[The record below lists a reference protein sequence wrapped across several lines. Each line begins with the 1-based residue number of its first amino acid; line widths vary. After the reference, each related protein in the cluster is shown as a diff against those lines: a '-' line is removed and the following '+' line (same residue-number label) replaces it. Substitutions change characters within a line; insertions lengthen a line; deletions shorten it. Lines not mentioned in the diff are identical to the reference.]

1 MMLLAGCT
9 EVNEPITAESEGF
22 WNTYI
27 VYPLSQLIIWLSE
40 FLGNSYGWGLIATTL
55 IIRLVL
61 LPLMIKQVKSSKA
74 MQAIQPEMK
83 ELQAKICVKGSSDS
97 TKTSTRNDGIVS
109 KI

>member
-40 FLGNSYGWGLIATTL
+40 LS
-55 IIRLVL
+55 R
-61 LPLMIKQVKSSKA
+61 
-74 MQAIQPEMK
+74 
-83 ELQAKICVKGSSDS
+83 
-97 TKTSTRNDGIVS
+97 
-109 KI
+109 